1 MIAQY
6 TQSNWSM
13 ANDCNDWTLDLLNT
27 ATIGTGEKR
36 RYSEN
41 SGIQKTAVLGVT
53 YIL

>member
-13 ANDCNDWTLDLLNT
+13 ANDCNDWTLDSRTFLILPLLALVKN
-27 ATIGTGEKR
+27 G
-36 RYSEN
+36 
-41 SGIQKTAVLGVT
+41 GIQKTAVFGVT